1 MPFRPSRRSL
11 IAAGAASLLATRGG
25 AAEQWPNRTIRLIVP
40 FTPGASNDILARVL
54 TNGLGARL
62 GQSVIVENKSGA
74 GGTIGTEYVAKS
86 PPDGYT
92 LLFASTSITTNAA
105 SRESLPYDPIKDLV
119 PIGEL
124 GAGPFVVVVSNQLG
138 VNSLQEFLALARA
151 KPKSINYGS
160 AGVGGINHL
169 GTELFAAAAKIQLV
183 HVPYRGMGP
192 AFNDMMA
199 GNLQM
204 GLPTLASV
212 APHIHSGT
220 MKGLAVT
227 GTQRSPLAPELPTVA
242 EAGVPDFKIE
252 VWWGLLGPAGLPA
265 DIVKR
270 LNSDLNA
277 VLELPDVKQSLDR
290 EGAVAHPGTP
300 EEFGKLIV
308 DEFARWKEL
317 IRDAHI
323 QTN

>member
-1 MPFRPSRRSL
+1 MPLRLTRRRFV
-11 IAAGAASLLATRGG
+11 AAGAASLLGARAV
-25 AAEQWPNRTIRLIVP
+25 AAEDWPNRTIRLIVP
-40 FTPGASNDILARVL
+40 FAPGASNDILARVL
-54 TNGLGARL
+54 ASGFGTRL
-62 GQSVIVENKSGA
+62 GPSIIVENKSGA

-92 LLFASTSITTNAA
+92 LLLASTSITTNAA
-105 SRESLPYDPIKDLV
+105 SRETLPYDPIKDLA
-119 PIGEL
+119 PIGEI

-138 VNSLQEFLALARA
+138 VNSLQEFLDLARA

-169 GTELFAAAAKIQLV
+169 GTELLAAAAKIQLV

-192 AFNDMMA
+192 AFNDIMA

-204 GLPTLASV
+204 ALPTLASA

-220 MKGLAVT
+220 MKGLAIT

-242 EAGVPDFKIE
+242 EAGLPEFKIE

-265 DIVKR
+265 PIVKR
-270 LNSDLNA
+270 LNSELNA
-277 VLELPDVKQSLDR
+277 VLELPDVKESLDR
-290 EGAVAHPGTP
+290 EGALARPGTP
-300 EEFGKLIV
+300 EQFGQLIV
-308 DEFARWKEL
+308 SEFARWKEL